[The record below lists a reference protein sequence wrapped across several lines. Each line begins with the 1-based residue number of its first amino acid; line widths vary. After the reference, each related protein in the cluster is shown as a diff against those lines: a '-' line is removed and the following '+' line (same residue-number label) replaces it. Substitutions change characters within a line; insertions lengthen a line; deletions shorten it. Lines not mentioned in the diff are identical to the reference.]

1 MDSQKVNKSIKYV
14 FEMMIYRKFTH
25 YVPQPDRIIN
35 TTHKNITDFYTEEDI
50 LYSLSEYPYSYW
62 EELNIFENHDGAND
76 LAIKT
81 LLPRTLL
88 FLKFKKNADL
98 KENNSQEIIAKSIF
112 IIWFPII
119 TIDIAIHIEYLVS
132 NFGLK
137 KFIIIYSDKITAPVK
152 NIPNKNIQYFH
163 IDELQYNPT
172 KHEWV
177 PQHIVCLKSE
187 LDDLLKTYDITKA
200 NLPKI
205 SLNDPQIKWLGCNAG
220 TLIRIIR
227 PTMETMPMVNDV
239 KLQEITYRIVG

>member
-1 MDSQKVNKSIKYV
+1 MDLQKVNKSVKYL
-14 FEMMIYRKFTH
+14 FEMMVYRKFTH
-25 YVPQPDRIIN
+25 YVPQPDKIIN
-35 TTHKNITDFYTEEDI
+35 TTHKNITDFYTKEDV
-50 LYSLSEYPYSYW
+50 LYPISEYPHSYW
-62 EELNIFENHDGAND
+62 VDNDLDIFENIDD
-76 LAIKT
+76 SKT

-88 FLKFKKNADL
+88 FLKFKKNRD
-98 KENNSQEIIAKSIF
+98 ENDSHGIISKSIF

-119 TIDIAIHIEYLVS
+119 TIDIASHVEYLVD

-172 KHEWV
+172 IHEWV
-177 PQHIVCLKSE
+177 PQHVVCLKSE
-187 LDDLLKTYDITKA
+187 LEDLLKTYEITKA

-205 SLNDPQIKWLGCNAG
+205 SLNDPQIKWLGCNTG
-220 TLIRIIR
+220 TLIKIIR

>member
-1 MDSQKVNKSIKYV
+1 MDSQKVNKSVKYV
-14 FEMMIYRKFTH
+14 FEMMVYRKFTH
-25 YVPQPDRIIN
+25 YVPQSDRVIN
-35 TTHKNITDFYTEEDI
+35 TPHKNITDFYTKEDV
-50 LYSLSEYPYSYW
+50 LYPLSEYPHSYW
-62 EELNIFENHDGAND
+62 IENDIFENTDEATSV
-76 LAIKT
+76 AKT

-88 FLKFKKNADL
+88 FLKFKKNSD
-98 KENNSQEIIAKSIF
+98 EIAKSIF

-172 KHEWV
+172 IHEWV
-177 PQHIVCLKSE
+177 PQHIVCLKTE
-187 LDDLLKTYDITKA
+187 LEELLKTYEITKT

-205 SLNDPQIKWLGCNAG
+205 SLNDPQIKWLGCNTG

-227 PTMETMPMVNDV
+227 PTMETMPEVNGN

>member
-1 MDSQKVNKSIKYV
+1 MDSQKINKSVKYI
-14 FEMMIYRKFTH
+14 FEMMVYRKFTH
-25 YVPQPDRIIN
+25 YVPQSDRIIN
-35 TTHKNITDFYTEEDI
+35 TAHKNITDFYTEEDI
-50 LYSLSEYPYSYW
+50 LYALSEYPYSYW
-62 EELNIFENHDGAND
+62 EELNIFENHDEN
-76 LAIKT
+76 IKT

-88 FLKFKKNADL
+88 FLKFKKNVEVNKNDV
-98 KENNSQEIIAKSIF
+98 IAKSIF

-187 LDDLLKTYDITKA
+187 LDDLLKTYEITKA

-227 PTMETMPMVNDV
+227 PTMDTMPEVNGN